1 MGLQG
6 CGAARLRGCKVWGCV
21 TAGLRACR
29 GVGLQGVPRALLP
42 GEGCRAEACPGYC
55 SPSQAEGYRQL
66 WGGFFASSCSRRMP
80 CNHPC
85 TDHCAGPPGKLQL
98 HVQEQGEQRAKSF
111 SQPPPPH
118 PTQQRFLCSL
128 AMQCLP
134 LQCCEPGRTEL
145 GCTGLCSVPTA
156 ALQPGGGG
164 GGMTAHSPH
173 SAPEGKTARAPE
185 KCLQPY
191 KLTPLFIIF
200 LSAVA

>member
-29 GVGLQGVPRALLP
+29 GVGLQSVLRALLP

-66 WGGFFASSCSRRMP
+66 WGVFFASSCSRRMP

-156 ALQPGGGG
+156 ALQPGGGRG
-164 GGMTAHSPH
+164 DDGPQPPLCTRGENCTSPRKM
-173 SAPEGKTARAPE
+173 SAA
-185 KCLQPY
+185 L
-191 KLTPLFIIF
+191 
-200 LSAVA
+200 

>member
-111 SQPPPPH
+111 SQPPPPI
-118 PTQQRFLCSL
+118 PPSRGSSAPWLCS
-128 AMQCLP
+128 AC
-134 LQCCEPGRTEL
+134 
-145 GCTGLCSVPTA
+145 LCSAVNQAGQSWDARGSAQCP
-156 ALQPGGGG
+156 QQHCSRGGGG
-164 GGMTAHSPH
+164 GGTTAHSPH

>member
-1 MGLQG
+1 MR
-6 CGAARLRGCKVWGCV
+6 AAELRH
-21 TAGLRACR
+21 
-29 GVGLQGVPRALLP
+29 ALAIAALHKQRDT
-42 GEGCRAEACPGYC
+42 GSC
-55 SPSQAEGYRQL
+55 
-66 WGGFFASSCSRRMP
+66 GGFFLHRPAAGGCPATIPALTIALGLLGSCSST
-80 CNHPC
+80 CKSKESN
-85 TDHCAGPPGKLQL
+85 
-98 HVQEQGEQRAKSF
+98 VQRAFLS
-111 SQPPPPH
+111 PPPPH

-164 GGMTAHSPH
+164 GRMTAHSPH